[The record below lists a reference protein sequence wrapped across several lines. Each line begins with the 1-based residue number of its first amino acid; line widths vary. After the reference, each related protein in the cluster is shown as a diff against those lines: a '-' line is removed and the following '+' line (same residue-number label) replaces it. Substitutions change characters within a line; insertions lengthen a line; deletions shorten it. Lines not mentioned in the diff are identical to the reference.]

1 MTRRTW
7 DQPKG
12 EVRRIAVDSQAL
24 RGNPLGD
31 PHQRSVDVYLPPG
44 YKPWTKVPL
53 LVDLAGFTG
62 SGLGHTNW
70 RAFTENVPERLDR
83 LIASGGMGPV
93 AVAFPDCYTRLGGNQ
108 YINSAGTGAY
118 ADFLIQEV
126 VPQVETTFGCGG
138 QGRRGLFGKSSGGYG
153 AIVHGMLHADFWSA
167 VACHS
172 GDMAFELI
180 YLHDM
185 PSTLNVLAR
194 HGRSVE
200 AFIRH
205 FEAQKKPSDK
215 ETHALM
221 ILAMAA
227 TYDPD
232 PRQFLSIRLPVDLET
247 CELIP
252 ERWALWTRWDPLVLA
267 ETRTAELKK
276 LKGLFIDCGVEDQYH
291 LHYGARRLS
300 RLLASNGV
308 AHSFEEFNDNHSSI
322 DYRMD
327 TSLPF
332 LEKALRGG

>member
-1 MTRRTW
+1 MTRRSW
-7 DQPKG
+7 DHAKG
-12 EVRRIAVDSQAL
+12 EVRRLTVDSKVL
-24 RGNPLGD
+24 NGNPLGD
-31 PHQRSVDVYLPPG
+31 PHERAVDIYLPPG
-44 YKPWTKVPL
+44 YRPWSRVPL

-83 LIASGGMGPV
+83 LIASGAMGPV
-93 AVAFPDCYTRLGGNQ
+93 VVAFPDCYTRLGGNQ
-108 YINSAGTGAY
+108 YINSAGMGAY

-126 VPQVETTFGCGG
+126 VPQVESTFGCGG

-153 AIVHGMLHADFWSA
+153 AIVHGMLHAQFWSA

-172 GDMAFELI
+172 GDMAFDLV

-185 PSTLNVLAR
+185 AATLNVLAK

-205 FEAQKKPSDK
+205 FEGQRKPSDK

-247 CELIP
+247 CEIIP

-276 LKGLFIDCGVEDQYH
+276 LKVSIG
-291 LHYGARRLS
+291 
-300 RLLASNGV
+300 
-308 AHSFEEFNDNHSSI
+308 FE
-322 DYRMD
+322 
-327 TSLPF
+327 L
-332 LEKALRGG
+332 

>member
-1 MTRRTW
+1 MSRRSW
-7 DQPKG
+7 DHPKG
-12 EVRRIAVDSQAL
+12 EVRRLAVDSQAL

-83 LIASGGMGPV
+83 LIATGAMGPV

-108 YINSAGTGAY
+108 YINSAGIGAY

-185 PSTLNVLAR
+185 PSTLNVLSR
-194 HGRSVE
+194 HGRSIE

-205 FEAQKKPSDK
+205 FEAQTKPSHH

-252 ERWALWTRWDPLVLA
+252 ERWALWSRWDPLVLA
-267 ETRTAELKK
+267 KTRTAELKK
-276 LKGLFIDCGVEDQYH
+276 LKGLFVDCGTEDQYH
-291 LHYGARRLS
+291 LHYGARRMH
-300 RLLASNGV
+300 RLLVDEGV
-308 AHSFEEFNDNHSSI
+308 SHTYEEFADNHSSI

-332 LEKALRGG
+332 LEKALRG

>member
-1 MTRRTW
+1 MTRRSW
-7 DQPKG
+7 DHPRG
-12 EVRRIAVDSQAL
+12 EVRRIVVDSKAL

-31 PHQRSVDVYLPPG
+31 PHERAVDVYLPAG
-44 YKPWTKVPL
+44 YKPWTRVPL

-62 SGLGHTNW
+62 SGLSHTNW
-70 RAFTENVPERLDR
+70 KAFTENLPERLDR
-83 LIASGGMGPV
+83 LIAAGAMGPAV
-93 AVAFPDCYTRLGGNQ
+93 VAFPDCYTRLGGNQ

-118 ADFLIQEV
+118 ADFLIGEAV
-126 VPQVETTFGCGG
+126 AQVESTFGCGG
-138 QGRRGLFGKSSGGYG
+138 PGRRGVFGKSSGGYG
-153 AIVHGMLHADFWSA
+153 AIVHGLLHADFWSA

-172 GDMAFELI
+172 GDMAFDLV
-180 YLHDM
+180 YLQDM
-185 PSTLNVLAR
+185 PATLNVLAK
-194 HGRSVE
+194 HGRSIE

-267 ETRTAELKK
+267 TTRTAELKK
-276 LKGLFIDCGVEDQYH
+276 LKGLFVDCGAEDQYH
-291 LHYGARRLS
+291 LHYGARRLH
-300 RLLASNGV
+300 RLLGAHGV
-308 AHSFEEFNDNHSSI
+308 PHVYEEFPDDHSSI
-322 DYRMD
+322 DYRLD
-327 TSLPF
+327 VSLPF
-332 LEKALRGG
+332 LERVLRT

>member
-1 MTRRTW
+1 MSRRSF
-7 DQPKG
+7 DHPKG
-12 EVRRIAVDSQAL
+12 EVRRLTVDSKAL
-24 RGNPLGD
+24 RGNSLGD
-31 PHQRSVDVYLPPG
+31 PHERSVDVYLPPG

-70 RAFTENVPERLDR
+70 KAFTENVPERLDR
-83 LIASGGMGPV
+83 LIASGAMGSV

-108 YINSAGTGAY
+108 YINSAGIGAY

-138 QGRRGLFGKSSGGYG
+138 AGRRGLFGKSSGGYG
-153 AIVHGMLHADFWSA
+153 AIVHGLLHSEFWSA

-180 YLHDM
+180 YLQDM
-185 PSTLNVLAR
+185 ASTLNVLAR
-194 HGRSVE
+194 HGRSIE
-200 AFIRH
+200 ASIRH
-205 FEAQKKPSDK
+205 FEAQRKPSDK

-276 LKGLFIDCGVEDQYH
+276 LKGLFIDCGSEDQYH
-291 LHYGARRLS
+291 LHYGARRLH
-300 RLLASNGV
+300 RLLGRHDVPHAY
-308 AHSFEEFNDNHSSI
+308 EEFPDNHSSI

-327 TSLPF
+327 VSLPF
-332 LEKALRGG
+332 LEKALRG

>member
-7 DQPKG
+7 DHPKG
-12 EVRRIAVDSQAL
+12 EVRRLTVDSQAL

-31 PHQRSVDVYLPPG
+31 PHLRTVDVYLPPG
-44 YKPWTKVPL
+44 YKPWTRVPL

-70 RAFTENVPERLDR
+70 KAFTENLPERLDR
-83 LIASGGMGPV
+83 LIATGAMGPA

-108 YINSAGTGAY
+108 YINSAGIGAY

-126 VPQVETTFGCGG
+126 VPQVESTFGCGG
-138 QGRRGLFGKSSGGYG
+138 QGRRGVFGKSSGGYG

-172 GDMAFELI
+172 GDMAFELL
-180 YLHDM
+180 YLQDM
-185 PSTLNVLAR
+185 PATLDVLAR
-194 HGRSVE
+194 HGRSIE

-205 FEAQKKPSDK
+205 FEGQKKVSDT

-267 ETRTAELKK
+267 ETRTDELKK
-276 LKGLFIDCGVEDQYH
+276 LKGLVIDCGNEDQYH
-291 LHYGARRLS
+291 LHYGARRLH
-300 RLLASNGV
+300 RLLDSRGV
-308 AHSFEEFNDNHSSI
+308 AHVYEEFPDNHSSI

-327 TSLPF
+327 VSLPL
-332 LEKALRGG
+332 LEKALRA